1 MAAVLSKAIKRARE
15 TVGATGKSTKRVKAD
30 IYTLENAFAD
40 ISTSPPEWSDRT
52 RKEYKARLLRITKIA
67 MTVSGMPQ
75 PQQQQTNQKTKQKKK
90 KETTKESSEPAPSE
104 PQAQV
109 QQNQSSPP
117 FPIGGV
123 NLIELFGSVEIIDKI
138 GSAITQESRAK
149 GTVKDYMQA
158 LSSLA
163 RKSSPDG
170 FGARFSPAV
179 LEHVERMVRDN
190 KSIRQVA
197 DAKRTYTEEGHEPYE
212 NIQAAGEWY
221 ASRGD
226 MTQDALIVS
235 MYADNPVF
243 VRDDYGSVMMDYGT
257 ELNKRH
263 GVPEPDRTADT
274 YYDVFHGRLYITA
287 YKNAKHKGHRPYDIQ
302 LSEKTRNIIDR
313 QLIREKRRKMGYRHY
328 LIHAIGNPNKPM
340 GKLGGSTQVLDKAL
354 RGAKGVQFKTAGVI
368 GANHMRSSYVTYR
381 LGQPGITLDEMLLLA
396 RDMRHSFAVQQLVY
410 QRLNTAP
417 AATNP

>member
-15 TVGATGKSTKRVKAD
+15 IGGVATKSTKRAKQQIATA
-30 IYTLENAFAD
+30 YTLENAFAD
-40 ISTSPPEWSDRT
+40 ISTSPPEWTDRT

-67 MTVSGMPQ
+67 MTVSGMM
-75 PQQQQTNQKTKQKKK
+75 TSNAGNVAAEAEDTKKKKK
-90 KETTKESSEPAPSE
+90 KEKKKDSEPAPSE
-104 PQAQV
+104 PPAQP
-109 QQNQSSPP
+109 QIPS
-117 FPIGGV
+117 PIGV
-123 NLIELFGSVEIIDKI
+123 DLVELFGSIDIIDKI
-138 GSAITQESRAK
+138 GAAITNESRAK

-163 RKSSPDG
+163 RRSSPDG

-179 LEHVERMVRDN
+179 LDHVERMVRDN

-221 ASRGD
+221 ASKGD

-274 YYDVFHGRLYITA
+274 YYDVFNGRLYITA

-302 LSEKTRNIIDR
+302 LSDNTRNIIDR

-328 LIHAIGNPNKPM
+328 LIHAIGDPNKPM

-354 RGAKGVQFKTAGVI
+354 RGAKGVHFKTAGVI

-381 LGQPGITLDEMLLLA
+381 LSQPGITLDEMLLLA

-410 QRLNTAP
+410 QRLNTTQS
-417 AATNP
+417 ATTI

>member
-1 MAAVLSKAIKRARE
+1 MAAVLSKAMKRARDIGSV
-15 TVGATGKSTKRVKAD
+15 TKSAKKSKRPA
-30 IYTLENAFAD
+30 YTLDNAFAD

-67 MTVSGMPQ
+67 MMVSGMTPPSPPQ
-75 PQQQQTNQKTKQKKK
+75 SPPPSTDTGK
-90 KETTKESSEPAPSE
+90 TTKNIKKSSEPVLSE
-104 PQAQV
+104 PQAP
-109 QQNQSSPP
+109 SPP
-117 FPIGGV
+117 QPPLTTTTV
-123 NLIELFGSVEIIDKI
+123 DLVELFGSVDIIDKI

-170 FGARFSPAV
+170 FGARFPPVV

-197 DAKRTYTEEGHEPYE
+197 DVRRTYTDDGHEPYE

-221 ASRGD
+221 ESRGD
-226 MTQDALIVS
+226 ITQDALIVS
-235 MYADNPVF
+235 MYADNPIF

-257 ELNKRH
+257 ERNKRH
-263 GVPEPDRTADT
+263 GVPEPDRTTDT
-274 YYDVFHGRLYITA
+274 YYDVMNGRLYITS
-287 YKNAKHKGHRPYDIQ
+287 YKNAKHRGHRPYDIQ
-302 LSEKTRNIIDR
+302 LSDKTRSIIDR
-313 QLIREKRRKMGYRHY
+313 QLIKEKRRKMGYRHY
-328 LIHAIGNPNKPM
+328 LIHAPGQPNKPM

-368 GANHMRSSYVTYR
+368 GTNHMRSSYVTYR
-381 LGQPGITLDEMLLLA
+381 LSQPGMTLDEMLLLA

-410 QRLNTAP
+410 QRLNSTP
-417 AATNP
+417 VSTN